1 MRILY
6 NVFDSYHPVSG
17 FFYFC
22 MVILVPVC
30 WMHPL
35 LLAVSAVAAVS
46 YALFLRGW
54 RQIWKQLLF
63 GLGLLVFLTLV
74 NALFNHRGITV
85 LFYLGDNPVTME
97 SVVYGL
103 CSALM
108 IFSIIVWFLS
118 FNEIM
123 RPDKFLFLFGRVS
136 PSIALVLSM
145 TLRFVPLLKQ
155 RYDRIDAAQKCFG
168 GDDGGKGWVRR
179 MKTAAKKLSALIS
192 QSLEGAVIT
201 ADSMKARGY
210 GKRRR
215 SCFSIFSF
223 TAADGFFCAFLGLAC
238 TAMGVLLALGGAS
251 AGYFPVF
258 HADMGAGSLLVC
270 ALYAI
275 LSFSP
280 MILEGVEWLRWS
292 FIR

>member
-1 MRILY
+1 MH

-17 FFYFC
+17 FLYFC
-22 MVILVPVC
+22 AVILFPVC
-30 WMHPL
+30 FMHPL
-35 LLAVSAVAAVS
+35 LLAVSAAAAVS
-46 YALFLRGW
+46 YAVFLRGW
-54 RQIWKQLLF
+54 GRVWKQLLF
-63 GLGLLVFLTLV
+63 GLGFMVFLALI

-85 LFYLGDNPVTME
+85 LFYLGDNPVTVE
-97 SVVYGL
+97 SIVYGL

-108 IFSIIVWFLS
+108 IFGIIVWFIS
-118 FNEIM
+118 FHEIM
-123 RPDKFLFLFGRVS
+123 RADKFIFLFGKVS
-136 PSIALVLSM
+136 PSVALVLSM

-168 GDDGGKGWVRR
+168 EEGGGWIER

-192 QSLEGAVIT
+192 QSLEGAVVT

-223 TAADGFFCAFLGLAC
+223 TLTDGVYC
-238 TAMGVLLALGGAS
+238 VLLLLICVVMGALLLSGGS
-251 AGYFPVF
+251 AVMYFPYMK
-258 HADMGAGSLLVC
+258 ADMGAASLLIC

-280 MILEGVEWLRWS
+280 MMIEAVEWLRWS
-292 FIR
+292 FIQ